1 MKLEKK
7 SILEDNPLILA
18 SSEFDELD
26 LDILIEF
33 LETGNPENV
42 PDHIVAYMEILEK
55 IWGMSRQMFNYPN
68 NQAIINH
75 LLITYKMKRP
85 KAMQLVKDSLTYFH
99 RENMLSNEVWRGVLG
114 DNGMKSFVA
123 AIKVAK
129 NSRDF
134 KDAFSILLELGKFL
148 GWNVEKMNAE
158 DENFIRQI
166 QVVTSDVTKFGFEKT
181 NRTDL
186 AAMIDALPDI
196 SPKMKELAKQEVDM
210 VPFKLIFS
218 ENNPRKE
225 N

>member
-1 MKLEKK
+1 MKIEKK
-7 SILEDNPLILA
+7 SILNDNPEILA
-18 SSEFDELD
+18 SSEFDEID
-26 LDILIEF
+26 LDTLIEF

-55 IWGMSRQMFNYPN
+55 IWGMHRQMFNFPN

-75 LLITYKMKRP
+75 LLILYKIKRP
-85 KAMQLVKDSLTYFH
+85 KAMQLVKDALTYFH
-99 RENMLSNEVWRGVLG
+99 RENMLSNEVWKGILA
-114 DNGMKSFVA
+114 DNGMKTFVA
-123 AIKVAK
+123 ALKVARS
-129 NSRDF
+129 SRDF
-134 KDAFSILLELGKFL
+134 KDAFSILLDLGKFL
-148 GWNVEKMNAE
+148 GWNIEKIDVE

-196 SPKMKELAKQEVDM
+196 SPKMKELAKLEVDA
-210 VPFKLIFS
+210 VPFKLVFS

-225 N
+225 